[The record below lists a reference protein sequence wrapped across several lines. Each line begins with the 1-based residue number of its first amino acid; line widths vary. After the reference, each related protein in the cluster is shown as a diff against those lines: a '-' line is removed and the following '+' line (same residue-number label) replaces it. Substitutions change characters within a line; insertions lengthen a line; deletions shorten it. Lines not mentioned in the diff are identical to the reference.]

1 MAEVDGNTGG
11 ADSTGTLTGSG
22 QGTGQTAQPG
32 ANPTGAEVEG
42 NDTTKLNE
50 GTGATGTVREAEHE
64 EKAAEKVAKAEERG
78 IEVVGD
84 GIYDPATGRVE
95 HGEVVVT
102 DGNGVTVTK
111 TRA

>member
-64 EKAAEKVAKAEERG
+64 EKKAAAEAKAEVRG
-78 IEVVGD
+78 IEVKGEGD
-84 GIYDPATGRVE
+84 YDPSTGAVRHGSVE
-95 HGEVVVT
+95 VT
-102 DGNGVTVTK
+102 DENGVTVTK